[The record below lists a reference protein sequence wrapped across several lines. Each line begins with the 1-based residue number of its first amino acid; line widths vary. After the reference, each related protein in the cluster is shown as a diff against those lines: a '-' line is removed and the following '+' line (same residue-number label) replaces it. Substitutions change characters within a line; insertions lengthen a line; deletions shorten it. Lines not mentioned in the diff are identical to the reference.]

1 MTTPVTPR
9 PPPLWPS
16 PPPALPHAPGAW
28 RFTYPAPKPHSPAFV
43 APGPDGDAARPAAS
57 SGARPTP
64 WPPWPTPTAASR
76 AFATRPSSPSYP
88 MRSSASP
95 NWPPCGP
102 ATCLST
108 TTAAPQSPY
117 AAPRPTRPARPPNST
132 SAPDR
137 RRQAPQLDAGRQHLL
152 RAPLPPRSPRRP
164 PWPRTS
170 ASLQH
175 CSPHRQTCRRGSNPR
190 LPARSL
196 PPRRLRPVPCPRRR
210 HTSRDSA
217 GWPVGLQPHARPLFP
232 QGSGLQARHCP
243 TPLSGQLPT
252 PESESRYEGT
262 IACPASGGPGSLT
275 LSTPVPSPVPWP
287 PARRA
292 QMRVRYG
299 RVPQPESSTTGHCD
313 RNRHQRGLEAR
324 RALAGACVL
333 SEDDS

>member
-1 MTTPVTPR
+1 
-9 PPPLWPS
+9 
-16 PPPALPHAPGAW
+16 
-28 RFTYPAPKPHSPAFV
+28 
-43 APGPDGDAARPAAS
+43 
-57 SGARPTP
+57 
-64 WPPWPTPTAASR
+64 
-76 AFATRPSSPSYP
+76 

-102 ATCLST
+102 ATCLLT

-117 AAPRPTRPARPPNST
+117 AAPRPTRLARPPNST

-137 RRQAPQLDAGRQHLL
+137 RRQAPQLDAHRQHPR
-152 RAPLPPRSPRRP
+152 RAPLPPRRP

-196 PPRRLRPVPCPRRR
+196 PPRRLRLVPCPRRR

-217 GWPVGLQPHARPLFP
+217 GWPV
-232 QGSGLQARHCP
+232 GLQARHCP

-262 IACPASGGPGSLT
+262 IACPASGGPRLLT
-275 LSTPVPSPVPWP
+275 LPTPVPSPVPWP

-292 QMRVRYG
+292 QWRVRY
-299 RVPQPESSTTGHCD
+299 
-313 RNRHQRGLEAR
+313 
-324 RALAGACVL
+324 
-333 SEDDS
+333 